1 MLPLWYITSSSS
13 ADLEFNG
20 AVFSKRFHYTA
31 EGFPLI
37 PACCIGV
44 SRLATENHLKMI
56 SRPVFYR
63 LWNTLLVGVQPWP
76 NKHIIIRSESV
87 SISIQVISGS
97 QYSLLAKAKEQQT
110 AKTWTVEK
118 RKGKRHSF
126 SMFLLLLFEFND
138 TLFNLSVIF
147 LLCIH

>member
-13 ADLEFNG
+13 VDLEFNG
-20 AVFSKRFHYTA
+20 AVFSKRFHYA
-31 EGFPLI
+31 AVGFPLI
-37 PACCIGV
+37 PVCGIGV
-44 SRLATENHLKMI
+44 SRLATDNHLKMI

-63 LWNTLLVGVQPWP
+63 LWNALLVGVQPWP
-76 NKHIIIRSESV
+76 NKHNYKKSV

-97 QYSLLAKAKEQQT
+97 QYSFLAKAKEQQT

>member
-76 NKHIIIRSESV
+76 NKHIISESV

-97 QYSLLAKAKEQQT
+97 QYSFLAKAKEQQT